1 MFNSV
6 GVQTPTELKRSA
18 RMRTDSVRNLS
29 AKADPNPA
37 RKTRKRVLT
46 IIEDDFRNNQYSNEE
61 YLDNIFDRLEAYRKA
76 IYEHVYTHYK

>member
-1 MFNSV
+1 MTPKSIVTQSEKSPPLSDSEGGGYDKLYSV
-6 GVQTPTELKRSA
+6 GIQAPTELKRSA

-46 IIEDDFRNNQYSNEE
+46 
-61 YLDNIFDRLEAYRKA
+61 K
-76 IYEHVYTHYK
+76 KK